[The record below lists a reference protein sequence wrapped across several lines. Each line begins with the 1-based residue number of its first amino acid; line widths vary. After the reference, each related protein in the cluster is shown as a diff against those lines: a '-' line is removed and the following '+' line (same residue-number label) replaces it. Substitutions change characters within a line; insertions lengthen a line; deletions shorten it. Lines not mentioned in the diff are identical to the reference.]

1 VNFESEN
8 AEMRNVELVSITG
21 KKVAAKSAKVVQGA
35 NNVEVNIPAQAQPG
49 VYYVLVNG
57 QKVGSFIK
65 K

>member
-1 VNFESEN
+1 MNFESEN